1 MGFIIPAGVDVSTM
15 VALLHHS
22 PNEVT
27 VTLPKGAR
35 HREFSAG
42 PMFAIASWLTEQGLE
57 GASQEELLGGYCA
70 KLLSAGIPVQR
81 VHVAQRAF
89 HPQFGS
95 IGFDWRKD
103 EGVGRQQI
111 GHVSSPREQWL
122 KSPLY
127 YLLEQNICEMRERL
141 PSQGE
146 PHRFPFLDELRSSG
160 ATDYFAAKMIFA
172 KPGASLAVDPNN
184 TPEGLVISW
193 TSDAV
198 DGFSDA
204 DLVALRELL
213 PSLGLALKSASNRQM
228 ANDLLSTY
236 LGTDAGNRVLSGEIQ
251 RGSFETIHAVIWY
264 FDLHGFTRLSETIP
278 GPLIISMLNDYFDE
292 VVSVVE
298 KYGGNVLKFMGD
310 GLLAIFHYNDKTDAV
325 DLAIQA
331 AITLRQSIA
340 DLNLRRESEGET
352 TTGFSLALHGGEVL
366 YGNIGSCNRLDFT
379 VIGPAVNTT
388 ARILGMCNQ
397 LEQDL
402 IISSKVAQP
411 ITAHRSNLVSL
422 GHYMLHG
429 VSEPQE
435 LFTLHLPDQ
444 K

>member
-1 MGFIIPAGVDVSTM
+1 MA
-15 VALLHHS
+15 
-22 PNEVT
+22 
-27 VTLPKGAR
+27 
-35 HREFSAG
+35 
-42 PMFAIASWLTEQGLE
+42 
-57 GASQEELLGGYCA
+57 
-70 KLLSAGIPVQR
+70 
-81 VHVAQRAF
+81 
-89 HPQFGS
+89 
-95 IGFDWRKD
+95 
-103 EGVGRQQI
+103 
-111 GHVSSPREQWL
+111 
-122 KSPLY
+122 
-127 YLLEQNICEMRERL
+127 
-141 PSQGE
+141 
-146 PHRFPFLDELRSSG
+146 
-160 ATDYFAAKMIFA
+160 
-172 KPGASLAVDPNN
+172 
-184 TPEGLVISW
+184 
-193 TSDAV
+193 
-198 DGFSDA
+198 A
-204 DLVALRELL
+204 DLLL
-213 PSLGLALKSASNRQM
+213 A
-228 ANDLLSTY
+228 Y
-236 LGTDAGNRVLSGEIQ
+236 LGADAGKRVLSGEIK

-264 FDLHGFTRLSETIP
+264 FDLRGFTRLSETIP

-340 DLNLRRESEGET
+340 DLNLRRESEGEN

-388 ARILGMCNQ
+388 ARILGMCSQ

-429 VSEPQE
+429 VSEQQE